1 MGKYWTAFSLVL
13 QDSLQYRLDFFLK
26 LLAGS
31 WTLVVPLTLWG
42 AVTRETGSAL
52 GYSFREMILYLLA
65 VHGLYRLLL
74 ANDLPFLVAQ
84 EIREGKLNQFLSRPI
99 SYPLFSLVT
108 HLGRQAAQLPVLVL
122 PLAALAYAGGAW
134 SAASLLGFLLASVLG
149 LCLSFTLYFLLALTA
164 FWLLESQA
172 LFITLGT
179 VLYFLAGG
187 LFPLDVV
194 PGGWLLTILPFSWQL
209 MFPVQILL
217 GLKQGTA
224 IWLGLVVQFG
234 WLAAA
239 AAAAFGLWRRGL
251 KQYQGVGG

>member
-1 MGKYWTAFSLVL
+1 MDKYWTAFSLAL
-13 QDSLQYRLDFFLK
+13 QDSLQYRLNFILK

-42 AVTRETGSAL
+42 AVTRETGSTL
-52 GYSFREMILYLLA
+52 GYSFREMVLYLLA

-108 HLGRQAAQLPVLVL
+108 HLGRQGAQLPALVL

-134 SAASLLGFLLASVLG
+134 SAANLGGFLLAAVLG

-194 PGGWLLTILPFSWQL
+194 PGGWLTILPFAW
-209 MFPVQILL
+209 
-217 GLKQGTA
+217 
-224 IWLGLVVQFG
+224 
-234 WLAAA
+234 
-239 AAAAFGLWRRGL
+239 
-251 KQYQGVGG
+251 